1 MLTSLLISVIV
12 GRRQRSSIQGQS
24 TVRTY
29 LALPAWLVILEM
41 KKKILFLGNC
51 SLKLERSPTIEEQSR
66 MLEMRE
72 K

>member
-41 KKKILFLGNC
+41 KKKNLV
-51 SLKLERSPTIEEQSR
+51 SWKLQ
-66 MLEMRE
+66 LET
-72 K
+72 